1 MLALPLVL
9 ATALAAGG
17 AAAGAEPPAQPATP
31 PAPSPAA
38 ARPATA
44 APPAGLRP
52 IDSSKPV
59 RVDADEVRFNWTTRQ
74 VKVVGKPAVTL
85 THDDATL
92 TCRVLS
98 GENDAQG
105 RLKVATCEG
114 DVRLVRATR
123 VVTCER
129 ATYDR
134 AASLVVCRG
143 NPLLKDGA
151 TEIRGEKLSWDLAA
165 DEVRLEGD
173 VRGTMPGDL
182 LDLGKP
188 SPAGKPA
195 APAPAP
201 PAEAGK

>member
-1 MLALPLVL
+1 MVALALL
-9 ATALAAGG
+9 LAAGL
-17 AAAGAEPPAQPATP
+17 AAGAADPGT
-31 PAPSPAA
+31 PAA
-38 ARPATA
+38 PAAKAAA
-44 APPAGLRP
+44 APPAGLKP
-52 IDSSKPV
+52 IDSGKPV

-74 VKVVGKPAVTL
+74 VKVVGKPLVTL

-114 DVRLVRATR
+114 DVRLVRSTR
-123 VVTCER
+123 TVTCER

-134 AASLVVCRG
+134 AAALVVCRG

-151 TEIRGEKLSWDLAA
+151 TEIRGEKLTWDLGA

-173 VRGTMPGDL
+173 VRGTVPGDL
-182 LDLGKP
+182 LDLGRVP
-188 SPAGKPA
+188 GAQGAPATAPA
-195 APAPAP
+195 MKPAPA
-201 PAEAGK
+201 EGQK

>member
-1 MLALPLVL
+1 MIALPLLL
-9 ATALAAGG
+9 ATALAA
-17 AAAGAEPPAQPATP
+17 AAADPQS
-31 PAPSPAA
+31 PAPAPDAPRAA
-38 ARPATA
+38 AT

-59 RVDADEVRFNWTTRQ
+59 RVDADEVRFNWSTRQ
-74 VKVVGKPAVTL
+74 VRVVGKPLVTL

-114 DVRLVRATR
+114 DVRLVRSTR

-134 AASLVVCRG
+134 AASLVVCHG

-151 TEIRGEKLSWDLAA
+151 TEIRGDKLTWDLGA

-182 LDLGKP
+182 LDLGKL
-188 SPAGKPA
+188 SPADGGAAGPA
-195 APAPAP
+195 GQP
-201 PAEAGK
+201 PPREGGQ

>member
-1 MLALPLVL
+1 MPALPLVL
-9 ATALAAGG
+9 ATAIAAG
-17 AAAGAEPPAQPATP
+17 AAAEPPARPATP
-31 PAPSPAA
+31 PAPGA
-38 ARPATA
+38 ARPASA

-182 LDLGKP
+182 LDLGKLA
-188 SPAGKPA
+188 PAGKAA

>member
-1 MLALPLVL
+1 MAHPLL
-9 ATALAAGG
+9 LAASI
-17 AAAGAEPPAQPATP
+17 AAGAAGALVEPPAQPAAPPASTP
-31 PAPSPAA
+31 PPAA
-38 ARPATA
+38 A

-52 IDSSKPV
+52 IDASKPV
-59 RVDADEVRFNWTTRQ
+59 RVDADEVRFNWSTRQ
-74 VKVVGKPAVTL
+74 VKVVGKPLVTL

-92 TCRVLS
+92 TCRVLT

-151 TEIRGEKLSWDLAA
+151 TEIRGDKLTWDLAA

-182 LDLGKP
+182 LDLGKL
-188 SPAGKPA
+188 SPADGAA
-195 APAPAP
+195 APAPGTS
-201 PAEAGK
+201 AEAGK